1 MMPITVIAFSD
12 SQMLD
17 PVQLKTFLVIA
28 EGHSFSEA
36 SRRLKLR
43 QSTVSDHV
51 RKLEK
56 ALGHQL
62 FIRDTHSV
70 AMTLEG
76 EALVEF
82 ARNILETNERAK
94 NYFTR
99 TKLRGRVRFGAS
111 EDLVV
116 SWLPEIL
123 HNFVDKHP
131 LVDLEFTVALSGVLI
146 DQFDAGELDV
156 VFCKRR
162 TGEERGDLVWRD
174 ELVWVDAGKALPT
187 MPGQISLVI
196 YPPPSITRA
205 MALAALEQ
213 AGMPWR
219 IACTSG
225 SLNGLTAAVRAG
237 LGIMAHA
244 RRLMPPGL
252 REIATPLPPLGPL
265 EFVLLRT
272 RRAVRGPAAELCAM
286 ILAKADR
293 DEITI
298 G

>member
-1 MMPITVIAFSD
+1 
-12 SQMLD
+12 MLD

-28 EGHSFSEA
+28 RGHSFSEA

-56 ALGHQL
+56 TLGHQL

-70 AMTLEG
+70 AMTVEG

-82 ARNILETNERAK
+82 ARNILDTGERAR
-94 NYFTR
+94 NYFAR
-99 TKLRGRVRFGAS
+99 SKMRGRVRFGAS

-123 HNFVDKHP
+123 QNFVDKHP
-131 LVDLEFTVALSGVLI
+131 LVDLEFTVALSGVLSE
-146 DQFDAGELDV
+146 QFEAGELDV
-156 VFCKRR
+156 VLCKRR

-174 ELVWVDAGKALPT
+174 ELVWVDAGKVQPAASE
-187 MPGQISLVI
+187 QISLVV
-196 YPPPSITRA
+196 YPPPSITRT
-205 MALAALEQ
+205 MALAALEK
-213 AGMPWR
+213 AGMSWR

-237 LGIMAHA
+237 LGIMVHA
-244 RRLMPPGL
+244 RRLMPPGVG
-252 REIATPLPPLGPL
+252 ETAMQLPPLGPL

-272 RRAVRGPAAELCAM
+272 RRASRGPADELCAM
-286 ILAKADR
+286 ILAKAER
-293 DEITI
+293 A
-298 G
+298 

>member
-1 MMPITVIAFSD
+1 
-12 SQMLD
+12 MLD

-28 EGHSFSEA
+28 DGHSFSEA

-51 RKLEK
+51 RKLEQT
-56 ALGHQL
+56 LGHQL

-70 AMTLEG
+70 AMTVEG

-82 ARNILETNERAK
+82 ARNILDTGERAR
-94 NYFTR
+94 NYFAR
-99 TKLRGRVRFGAS
+99 TKMRGRVRFGAS

-123 HNFVDKHP
+123 QNFVDKHP
-131 LVDLEFTVALSGVLI
+131 LVDLEFTVALSGVLT
-146 DQFDAGELDV
+146 DQFEAGELDV
-156 VFCKRR
+156 VLCKRR

-174 ELVWVDAGKALPT
+174 ELVWVDAGKEHSAAPE
-187 MPGQISLVI
+187 QISLVV
-196 YPPPSITRA
+196 YPPPSITRT
-205 MALAALEQ
+205 MALAALER
-213 AGMPWR
+213 AGISWR

-237 LGIMAHA
+237 LGIMVHA
-244 RRLMPPGL
+244 RRLMPPGV
-252 REIATPLPPLGPL
+252 RETAMILPPLGPL

-272 RRAVRGPAAELCAM
+272 RRASRGPADELCAM
-286 ILAKADR
+286 ILAKAER
-293 DEITI
+293 S
-298 G
+298 

>member
-1 MMPITVIAFSD
+1 MPMTVIAIPD
-12 SQMLD
+12 NQMLD

-56 ALGHQL
+56 TLGHQL

-82 ARNILETNERAK
+82 ARNILATNERAK
-94 NYFTR
+94 NYFAR

-123 HNFVDKHP
+123 QNFVDKHP

-146 DQFDAGELDV
+146 DQFDAGELDL

-162 TGEERGDLVWRD
+162 AGEERGDLVWRD
-174 ELVWVDAGKALPT
+174 ELVWISAGRALPA
-187 MPGQISLVI
+187 PPEQISLVI
-196 YPPPSITRA
+196 YPPPSVTRA
-205 MALAALEQ
+205 MALAALER
-213 AGMPWR
+213 AGVPWR

-225 SLNGLTAAVRAG
+225 SLNGLTTAVKAG

-244 RRLMPPGL
+244 RRLIPAGL
-252 REIATPLPPLGPL
+252 HEIATQLPDLGPL
-265 EFVLLRT
+265 EFALLRT
-272 RRAVRGPAAELCAM
+272 RLASRGPAAELSAM
-286 ILAKADR
+286 ILAKAGR
-293 DEITI
+293 D
-298 G
+298 